1 MGLGPLL
8 GGALVET
15 VSWRWLFWLN
25 LPFCL
30 LGVVLVLASTAEQ
43 RDETAARRIDA
54 PGVITVGLGLAAA
67 WVGTPALLRARQRG
81 LNGLAERRR
90 SLLTAALAAVV
101 RPDSGPDLKS
111 GKREPLWDS
120 FWAPGLGL
128 FGDGTCACGAGARG
142 RGT

>member
-1 MGLGPLL
+1 LRHARLPHPADANAATGALPGLTEANRRWWTLAGACMSLGPLL

-81 LNGLAERRR
+81 LNGLAG
-90 SLLTAALAAVV
+90 AVV
-101 RPDSGPDLKS
+101 L
-111 GKREPLWDS
+111 
-120 FWAPGLGL
+120 
-128 FGDGTCACGAGARG
+128 RG
-142 RGT
+142 V